1 MCLIT
6 LNWQP
11 GQSVPLRMAANRDE
25 FYARPTLGLHHWPGQ
40 SVLAGRDLQ
49 AGGTW
54 LGLGLG
60 IGGGGGSGAGHIRL
74 AALTNYRD
82 VAHHRLDAASRGHI
96 TASFLNSSV
105 GARDYLESLVAT
117 AHCYN
122 PFNLIVF
129 DGQTLLGFES
139 RHARLFALPVG
150 ITSVSNA
157 DFNTPW
163 PKLKRL
169 HCSFE
174 QTLTASYETS
184 HDEASLQDRL
194 LKLLSNDE
202 VASDSELPQTGLAL
216 DKERVLSAA
225 FIRTPDYG
233 TRASSV
239 IRIGSQQA
247 QFTERCFDANG
258 FKGEATHTLAWGNL

>member
-11 GQSVPLRMAANRDE
+11 GQAVPLRMAANRDE
-25 FYARPTLGLHHWPGQ
+25 WYARPTLGVHHWPGQ
-40 SVLAGRDLQ
+40 GILAGRDLQ

-54 LGLGLG
+54 LGLGV
-60 IGGGGGSGAGHIRL
+60 GGGAGHIRL

-82 VAHHRLDAASRGHI
+82 AAHHRLDAMSRGHI

-122 PFNLIVF
+122 PFNLILF
-129 DGQTLLGFES
+129 DGQALLGFES

-169 HCSFE
+169 HRSFE
-174 QTLTASYETS
+174 QTLAASHEAS
-184 HDEASLQDRL
+184 HDEAWLQNRL
-194 LKLLSNDE
+194 LKLLCDDQT
-202 VASDSELPQTGLAL
+202 APDSELPRTGLAL

-239 IRIGSQQA
+239 IRIGSHHA

-258 FKGEATHTLAWGNL
+258 LMGEATHTLSWGNSDRY

>member
-25 FYARPTLGLHHWPGQ
+25 LYARPTLGLHHWPGQ
-40 SVLAGRDLQ
+40 GILAGQDLQ

-60 IGGGGGSGAGHIRL
+60 AGAGASHIRL

-105 GARDYLESLVAT
+105 SARDYLESLVTT
-117 AHCYN
+117 ARSYN
-122 PFNLIVF
+122 PFNLILF
-129 DGQTLLGFES
+129 DGQALLGFES
-139 RHARLFALPVG
+139 RHAHLFALPVG

-163 PKLKRL
+163 PKLRRL
-169 HCSFE
+169 HSSFE
-174 QTLTASYETS
+174 QTLAAS
-184 HDEASLQDRL
+184 HDEASLQGRL
-194 LKLLSNDE
+194 LELLSDDRM
-202 VASDSELPQTGLAL
+202 ASDSELPQTGLAL

-239 IRIGSQQA
+239 IRIGSQHA

-258 FKGEATHTLAWGNL
+258 FKGETTQTLSWGNLDRH